1 MFRRF
6 ESFKT
11 RSAVICRNG
20 MVATSQPVAAL
31 VGLRV
36 LMEGGNAVDAAVAT
50 AAALNV
56 LEPMSIGI
64 GGDMFAIAY
73 ICKSEKL
80 IGINASGRSPYGLN
94 VEELR
99 KKGYTS
105 MPDYGMIPVTVPGA
119 LDGWVKLVE
128 RFGEMPL
135 SRLLEPAIRYAEDG
149 FAVTPQ
155 IALSWASSLG
165 KLSKHPNTAK
175 HYLINGRAPKV
186 GELFRQPHLAR
197 TLRLIAEGGKDPFYE
212 GEIAEEIVR
221 FSEENGGYLSMED
234 FKDHSSEWVEPVCST
249 YRGFKLYELPPNCQ
263 GITAQIAL
271 NIVEGFDLSS
281 MGHNSADY
289 LHLLI
294 ESTKLAFADRN
305 RYIADPGFREIP
317 VSGLISKRY
326 ADERRGMIDPAR
338 AIRSA
343 EPGDPMG
350 FSDTAYLCVV
360 DSQRNAVSFIN
371 SLFHSFGSGMVGGD
385 TGILLQNRGASFSL
399 DPGSYNSLEPHKR
412 PMHTI
417 IPAMLFKDDEPVVI
431 FGVMGGDMQPQ
442 GHLQVVCNLVD
453 FDMNVQDAI
462 DAPRFRYMGGE
473 GIALEEGISEEV
485 THELER
491 RGHKIL
497 PPNTFFGGGQAIFI
511 DPETGSLHGGSDH
524 RRDGCAVGY

>member
-1 MFRRF
+1 MFKRF

-31 VGLRV
+31 VGLKV
-36 LMEGGNAVDAAVAT
+36 LMDGGNAVDAAVAT

-56 LEPMSIGI
+56 VEPMSIGI
-64 GGDMFAIAY
+64 GGDMFAILY
-73 ICKSEKL
+73 ISKTKEL
-80 IGINASGRSPYGLN
+80 IGINASGRSPYGLSI
-94 VEELR
+94 EELM
-99 KKGYTS
+99 KKGYRS

-128 RFGEMPL
+128 RFGRMPL
-135 SRLLEPAIRYAEDG
+135 SRLLEPAIKYAEDG

-155 IALSWASSLG
+155 IARDWASAVD
-165 KLSKHPNTAK
+165 KLSGHPNTAK
-175 HYLINGRAPKV
+175 HYLIDGRAPRV
-186 GELFRQPHLAR
+186 GEVFRQPYLAK
-197 TLRLIAEGGKDPFYE
+197 TLRLIAEGGREPFYE
-212 GEIAEEIVR
+212 GETAREIVR
-221 FSEENGGYLSMED
+221 FSEENDGYLSMED
-234 FKDHSSEWVEPVCST
+234 FKDHTSEWVEPVCST

-271 NIVEGFDLSS
+271 NIAEGFDLPS

-289 LHLLI
+289 LHVLI
-294 ESTKLAFADRN
+294 ESVKLAFADRN
-305 RYIADPGFREIP
+305 RYITDPRFRDIP
-317 VSGLISKRY
+317 VSGMISKRY
-326 ADERRGMIDPAR
+326 AEERRRMIDPAS

-343 EPGDPMG
+343 EPGDPAR

-371 SLFHSFGSGMVGGD
+371 SLFHGFGSGMVGGE

-399 DPGSYNSLEPHKR
+399 DPEHYNALESHKR

-417 IPAMLFKDDEPVVI
+417 IPAMLFKDDEPVVV

-462 DAPRFRYMGGE
+462 DAPRFRYMGG
-473 GIALEEGISEEV
+473 GSIALEEGITEEV
-485 THELER
+485 ARELER
-491 RGHKIL
+491 RGHKLL